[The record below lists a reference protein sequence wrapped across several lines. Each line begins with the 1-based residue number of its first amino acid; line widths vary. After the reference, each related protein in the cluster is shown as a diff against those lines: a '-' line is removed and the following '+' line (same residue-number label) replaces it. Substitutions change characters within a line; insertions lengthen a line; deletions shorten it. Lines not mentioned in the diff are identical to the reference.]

1 MNMIAV
7 LSLSFGIAV
16 APARAQGDNPEASG
30 PQDASSQQKASQTAA
45 APGSL
50 PTEVVIKGE
59 DKSKLG
65 AQKPPLSVEV
75 DQYESIRPSLVPDQ
89 SLLLAVSPL
98 TVSWRRTHPDLL
110 ENSRVVEPW
119 RTAFSQKPGIAF
131 PVREQ
136 FVAMMGRKIDE
147 REVQDYSWSLTVA
160 DEDGRVFQHYE
171 GSGNPP
177 EELLWSGQN
186 DQGEWIR
193 AGRSYSAVYAFT
205 DPAGSPH
212 TSVGRPLLYRGII
225 HQEESGMYLSMD
237 SGVLF
242 GKKKS
247 SPEVVPAGLELLRA
261 AADLVKRRFSGI
273 PISVRVFAA
282 TKDLGASQAR
292 AISSYLL
299 AELMAT
305 AKGVSTDAAGAQFSD
320 QRVEIV
326 LLNR

>member
-1 MNMIAV
+1 
-7 LSLSFGIAV
+7 
-16 APARAQGDNPEASG
+16 
-30 PQDASSQQKASQTAA
+30 
-45 APGSL
+45 
-50 PTEVVIKGE
+50 
-59 DKSKLG
+59 
-65 AQKPPLSVEV
+65 
-75 DQYESIRPSLVPDQ
+75 
-89 SLLLAVSPL
+89 
-98 TVSWRRTHPDLL
+98 
-110 ENSRVVEPW
+110 
-119 RTAFSQKPGIAF
+119 
-131 PVREQ
+131 
-136 FVAMMGRKIDE
+136 
-147 REVQDYSWSLTVA
+147 
-160 DEDGRVFQHYE
+160 
-171 GSGNPP
+171 
-177 EELLWSGQN
+177 
-186 DQGEWIR
+186 
-193 AGRSYSAVYAFT
+193 
-205 DPAGSPH
+205 
-212 TSVGRPLLYRGII
+212 
-225 HQEESGMYLSMD
+225 MYLSMD